1 MSTDLLAE
9 TLTKITQNFA
19 SRFGATV
26 QSYLDEQDLVIQ
38 PEQIVPVCRALR
50 DEESFEMM
58 IDQTAVDFYPQET
71 PRFHVV
77 YKLRSI
83 SRNLIIGLIVPL
95 DGNEPFMPSLVS
107 VFPNADYYEREL
119 WDMFGIRFAGHPD
132 LRRILMPHDWEGHPL
147 RKDYP
152 LGYEEPQFTFN
163 FEKIQARKLSPKQ

>member
-1 MSTDLLAE
+1 MSSDPLAE
-9 TLTKITQNFA
+9 SLTQITQKFA
-19 SRFGATV
+19 ARFEATM
-26 QSYLDEQDLVIQ
+26 QAAYDEQELVIK
-38 PEQIVPVCRALR
+38 PEQIVPVCLALR
-50 DEESFEMM
+50 DEENFEMM
-58 IDQTAVDFYPQET
+58 VDQTAVDFFPNEC

-83 SRNLIIGLIVPL
+83 ARNLIIGLIVPL

-119 WDMFGIRFAGHPD
+119 WDLFGIRFAGHPD

-163 FEKIQARKLSPKQ
+163 FEKIQARKLSPKE